1 MSDNPYAASSTRL
14 ASGTA
19 EQHEIVLASRFKR
32 LVARIIDG
40 FIQVVVYLLII
51 YFIPSLWGRF
61 MGEFDAV
68 PQNTNPS
75 TFDLFQPFIF
85 AYDFSLLSLLDFLL
99 AMAVLFAVQGYFLA
113 QYGQTIGK
121 MALNVKIVDH
131 ESHEKPTLTRL
142 FVVREVGMSVISIVP
157 ILGFIEVLWIFGS
170 ARRCLHDYWSRTIV
184 VNAN

>member
-40 FIQVVVYLLII
+40 LIQVVVYLLFI

-61 MGEFDAV
+61 MGELGTV
-68 PQNTNPS
+68 PQNANPS
-75 TFDLFQPFIF
+75 TFDLLQPLIF
-85 AYDFSLLSLLDFLL
+85 AYDFSFLSVLDFLL
-99 AMAVLFAVQGYFLA
+99 AMAILFVVQGYFLA

-131 ESHEKPTLTRL
+131 ESHQKPTLTRL
-142 FVVREVGMSVISIVP
+142 FVVREVGISVISLVP
-157 ILGFIEVLWIFGS
+157 LLGFIEVFWIFGS
-170 ARRCLHDYWSRTIV
+170 ARRCVHDYWSRTIV
-184 VNAN
+184 VKAN